1 MTPSRGAP
9 AAVAHSCDIFRDGPL
24 HSTRRV
30 EGAPGGEHR
39 ETRAMSDDDLDR
51 FNDSDSEPE
60 QAVAGTSAGKAKGV
74 ANANGNS
81 SPAAASP
88 SSFPSASSLIA
99 FSCVALGFSELQ
111 HREIRKSLNESAVLS
126 MLNTRQIDRLAQ

>member
-60 QAVAGTSAGKAKGV
+60 RAVAGTSAGKAKGV

-88 SSFPSASSLIA
+88 GGGGKAAQRRAKKTAAKRARLERRRQERTVPAGQGRRRR
-99 FSCVALGFSELQ
+99 LG
-111 HREIRKSLNESAVLS
+111 R
-126 MLNTRQIDRLAQ
+126 